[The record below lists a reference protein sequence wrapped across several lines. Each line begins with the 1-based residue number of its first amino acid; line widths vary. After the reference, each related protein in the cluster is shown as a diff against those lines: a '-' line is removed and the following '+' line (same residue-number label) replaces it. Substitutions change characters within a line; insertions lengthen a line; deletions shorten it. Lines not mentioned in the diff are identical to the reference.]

1 MLSVP
6 RFSASAASR
15 RAASLTSSIVG
26 VSAHLGAGRGGEGE
40 ELVLQCRSVAM
51 AVKGASSRAL
61 AQVERAVLRR
71 AQDHTV
77 LVGGVVAHGPAGG
90 QGQG

>member
-26 VSAHLGAGRGGEGE
+26 VSAHLGVGRGGEGE
-40 ELVLQCRSVAM
+40 EE
-51 AVKGASSRAL
+51 G
-61 AQVERAVLRR
+61 
-71 AQDHTV
+71 T
-77 LVGGVVAHGPAGG
+77 G
-90 QGQG
+90 